1 MLAAGCLNPF
11 VFRAELLPY
20 LCVYLHS
27 FNGLQGA
34 FWGNCIR
41 LGVVFKM
48 VTPKAKYG
56 FLADMQPLAKVE
68 RRKEWGEVSFE
79 FPLANDAA

>member
-1 MLAAGCLNPF
+1 
-11 VFRAELLPY
+11 
-20 LCVYLHS
+20 
-27 FNGLQGA
+27 
-34 FWGNCIR
+34 
-41 LGVVFKM
+41 M